1 MKTAIFSGRFDPP
14 HIGHLM
20 TIEKLL
26 KRYDMVVVV
35 VLDYQ
40 GRVSCNAKNA
50 QSSLV
55 RGCNK
60 IGGNGIISITSNKIH
75 FGQITKGEYHQL
87 LNHVCA
93 VPSDTVYVSGNEAV
107 IEHFKAD
114 MPGVMFEYIPRSG
127 EFSGT
132 DIRSGGNGAL

>member
-14 HIGHLM
+14 HRGHLM

-26 KRYDMVVVV
+26 KRYDRVVVV
-35 VLDYQ
+35 VLDYPGRQ
-40 GRVSCNAKNA
+40 GCSTADAKECFVA
-50 QSSLV
+50 ICS
-55 RGCNK
+55 K
-60 IGGNGIISITSNKIH
+60 MDGNGIISIVSNKIH

-87 LNHVCA
+87 LNYVCA
-93 VPSDTVYVSGNEAV
+93 APPDTVYVSGNEAV
-107 IEHFKAD
+107 IEHFEKD
-114 MPGVMFEYIPRSG
+114 IPGVMFEYIPRSG